1 VSTKKQREQAK
12 ALENIRD
19 ALAEAGPLGGGTL
32 LIIDDGGR
40 PSSSGRTH
48 CLEIHLLENK
58 PARRYEPSC
67 RIEGNVDEYRPQT
80 TLYLTINVA
89 TLLGYRLNKSDQ
101 IIMGGYGYSRP
112 HHIAEALAWAAGHPL
127 YFDSLGAG
135 IGNVRG
141 WIGKAREASAAE

>member
-1 VSTKKQREQAK
+1 MSPHAASK
-12 ALENIRD
+12 
-19 ALAEAGPLGGGTL
+19 GTWTS
-32 LIIDDGGR
+32 I
-40 PSSSGRTH
+40 
-48 CLEIHLLENK
+48 
-58 PARRYEPSC
+58 ARK
-67 RIEGNVDEYRPQT
+67 T